1 MANWA
6 WPEIIDE
13 DSARDAAHKAG
24 GWAAFVAG
32 LTALLAVISM
42 TSGVSVMGVNS
53 WSLIDAALFAAVAWR
68 TWCGSRAWAVAGL
81 GIYCLG
87 VLYRV
92 ATHPPGI
99 GIPTIIIILA
109 LINGVRGTFGLH
121 KFIEMNKQEAMNAA
135 AGVTSQPYQ
144 AYAATTSVPPPP
156 PPPPMPFEPPE

>member
-6 WPEIIDE
+6 WPEIINE
-13 DSARDAAHKAG
+13 DSARDAAHMAG

-32 LTALLAVISM
+32 LTALFSIISL
-42 TSGVSVMGVNS
+42 TSGVSVMGITS
-53 WSLIDAALFAAVAWR
+53 WSLIDAGLFAVVAWR

-81 GIYCLG
+81 SIYCLG

-99 GIPTIIIILA
+99 SILSIIIILA

-121 KFIEMNKQEAMNAA
+121 KFLELKKLEGMNEAL
-135 AGVTSQPYQ
+135 GVGYQPQQ

-156 PPPPMPFEPPE
+156 PPPEPPK

>member
-53 WSLIDAALFAAVAWR
+53 WSLIDAALFAVVAWR

-92 ATHPPGI
+92 ATNPPGI
-99 GIPTIIIILA
+99 GILTIIIILA

-121 KFIEMNKQEAMNAA
+121 KFIEMKKQEAMNAA
-135 AGVTSQPYQ
+135 PGVPYQPYQ

-156 PPPPMPFEPPE
+156 PPPPEPPK